1 MSEEVAIQVNFGKPM
16 PVFPLGVVALMPQQV
31 APFHIFEPRYRQM
44 IGDALDGSGQI
55 AMATYDT
62 SNLDAFDYTGDTLPL
77 RPAVC
82 IGQVFQHEKLPD
94 GHYNVLLQGICR
106 ARIIDEMGPDDERHY
121 RTAYLEPLD
130 LPGSQQPGLTTAR
143 QKLTEHLSAWP
154 LQQLRTAAWVVE
166 RLENQQIPDSAAF
179 ELVCFSL
186 FTDPELRYQLLAE
199 PDGRRRVRLVEL
211 ALSDMARIIR
221 NAAAQHPERWP
232 KGVSWN

>member
-31 APFHIFEPRYRQM
+31 APFHIFETRYRQM

-62 SNLDAFDYTGDTLPL
+62 SDLEVFDHSGDSLPL

-94 GHYNVLLQGICR
+94 GHYNILLQGICR
-106 ARIIDEMGPDDERHY
+106 AKIVDEMAPDDERAY

-130 LPGSQQPGLTTAR
+130 LPGHPQLGLDTAR
-143 QKLTEHLSAWP
+143 QKLTEHLTAWP

-166 RLENQQIPDSAAF
+166 RLENEQIPDSAAF

-199 PDGRRRVRLVEL
+199 PDAKRRVRLVEL

-221 NAAAQHPERWP
+221 NAASQHPERWP

>member
-1 MSEEVAIQVNFGKPM
+1 MSDEIAIQVNFGKPM
-16 PVFPLGVVALMPQQV
+16 PLFPLGVVALMPQQV
-31 APFHIFEPRYRQM
+31 APFHVFEPRYRQM
-44 IGDALDGSGQI
+44 IGDALDGAGQI
-55 AMATYDT
+55 AMAVYDT
-62 SNLDAFDYTGDTLPL
+62 SRLEAFDYTGDSLPL

-106 ARIIDEMGPDDERHY
+106 AKIIDEHPPEADRRY

-130 LPGSQQPGLTTAR
+130 LPGQDPNSLESAR
-143 QKLTEHLSAWP
+143 QKLAEHLTEWP
-154 LQQLRTAAWVVE
+154 LQQLRTASWVVE
-166 RLENQQIPDSAAF
+166 RLENEQIPDSAAF

-199 PDGRRRVRLVEL
+199 PDAQRRVRLVEL
-211 ALSDMARIIR
+211 ALRDMARIIR